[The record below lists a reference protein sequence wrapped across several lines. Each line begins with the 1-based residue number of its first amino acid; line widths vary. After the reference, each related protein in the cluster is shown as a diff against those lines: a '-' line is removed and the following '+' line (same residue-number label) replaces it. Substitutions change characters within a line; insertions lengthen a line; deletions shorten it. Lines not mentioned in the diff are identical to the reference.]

1 MKLFDESELRT
12 LLAAYE
18 VCEPGIPLVERTKQL
33 MREELALCT
42 AAVPAWQQRWL
53 LVILASAVLLALS
66 LFYMLSV
73 GTILRMVI
81 PPQYTVFLVHSLY
94 AFTAAEVCLIAGTIM
109 VLFLRQVQPAR
120 NRLGRVT
127 A

>member
-1 MKLFDESELRT
+1 MKLSDESELRD

-18 VCEPGIPLVERTKQL
+18 VCEPPVPLVERTMHL

-53 LVILASAVLLALS
+53 LALFAPAVLLALS
-66 LFYMLSV
+66 LFYMLSI

-81 PPQYTVFLVHSLY
+81 PPQFTVYLVHSLY

-109 VLFLRQVQPAR
+109 VLFLRQLQPGR
-120 NRLGRVT
+120 SRFGRVT